1 MEDYGLQLLK
11 KQSVGIFG
19 NSKTSD
25 PQDWIEVKVSNA
37 PDYQDLENHDQLNN
51 LGECK
56 EIIR

>member
-19 NSKTSD
+19 NSKISD